1 MNTKTDYKCKF
12 EFSCVFIVILL
23 IGLVASWSRNTKLE
37 SEMRRL
43 ESSITSIESQSYDDG
58 YDSGIN
64 GGYHDGYHEGY
75 DDGLSVGDSSG
86 YETGYDDG
94 YLYGYAFGIKA
105 GINHADE
112 DMDPFTLEFLLALTE
127 SESHWRPI
135 D

>member
-64 GGYHDGYHEGY
+64 GGYHDGYSDGYNDGY
-75 DDGLSVGDSSG
+75 DDGFDSGISSGYNDGYSDGCNDGYNIGYEDGISDCDSSG
-86 YETGYDDG
+86 
-94 YLYGYAFGIKA
+94 
-105 GINHADE
+105 
-112 DMDPFTLEFLLALTE
+112 
-127 SESHWRPI
+127 
-135 D
+135 